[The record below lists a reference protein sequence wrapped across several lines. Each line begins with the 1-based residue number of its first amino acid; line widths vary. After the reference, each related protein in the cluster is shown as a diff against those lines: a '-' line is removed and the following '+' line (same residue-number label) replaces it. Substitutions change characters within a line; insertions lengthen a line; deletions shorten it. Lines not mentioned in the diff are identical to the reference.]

1 MGRLDGKV
9 ALVTGAARGQGRAH
23 AVRLAQEGAEIIACD
38 VCARVDTTLYK
49 PATLSELEETAA
61 AVEAE
66 DRRILVRST
75 DIRDLPALEALVAD
89 GVAEFGRLDIVVANA
104 GVMNAGRLW
113 EITPEQWN
121 VIIDVNLTGTWNTIK
136 AAVPAVIAGGR
147 GGSIIL
153 TSSST
158 GLKAFPFLGAYG
170 ASKFGVTGLG
180 QTLANELGEYNIRVN
195 TVHPAGVGTEIIN
208 DPDLFKL
215 IDEHQH
221 SLGPVFM
228 TSLNIGWMTP
238 EDISNMVAFLASDES
253 KYMTGS
259 KIAVDMGTVCR

>member
-23 AVRLAQEGAEIIACD
+23 AVRLAQEGADIIACD
-38 VCARVDTTLYK
+38 VCAPVATTLYK
-49 PATLSELEETAA
+49 PATLDELDQTVA

-66 DRRILVRST
+66 DRRIVARAA
-75 DIRDLPALEALVAD
+75 DIRNLPALEELVAD

-104 GVMNAGRLW
+104 GIMNAGRLW

-121 VIIDVNLTGTWNTIK
+121 AIIDVNLTGTWNTIK

-158 GLKAFPFLGAYG
+158 GLKAFPFLGAYV
-170 ASKFGVTGLG
+170 ASKFGITGLG

-195 TVHPAGVGTEIIN
+195 TVHPAGVKTEIIN
-208 DPDLFKL
+208 DTDLFRL
-215 IDEHQH
+215 IGEHQH
-221 SLGPVFM
+221 TLGPVFM
-228 TSLNIGWMTP
+228 TSMPTPWMAP
-238 EDISNMVAFLASDES
+238 EDIANAVAFLASDES
-253 KYMTGS
+253 KFMTGS
-259 KIAVDMGTVCR
+259 KMVVDMGTVCR

>member
-23 AVRLAQEGAEIIACD
+23 AVRLAQEGADIIACD
-38 VCARVDTTLYK
+38 VCAPVATTLYK
-49 PATLSELEETAA
+49 PATAEELAETVR

-66 DRRILVRST
+66 DRRILARQA

-89 GVAEFGRLDIVVANA
+89 GVGEFGRLDIVVANA
-104 GVMNAGRLW
+104 GAMNAGRLW

-121 VIIDVNLTGTWNTIK
+121 TIIEVNLTGTWNTIK
-136 AAVPAVIAGGR
+136 ASVPAVIAGGR

-153 TSSST
+153 ISSST

-195 TVHPAGVGTEIIN
+195 TVHPAGVQTEIIN
-208 DPDLFKL
+208 DTDLFKL
-215 IDEHQH
+215 IGDHQH
-221 SLGPVFM
+221 TLAPVFM
-228 TSLNIGWMTP
+228 TSLATKWMAP
-238 EDISNMVAFLASDES
+238 EDISNAVAFLASDDS
-253 KYMTGS
+253 RYMTGS
-259 KIAVDMGTVCR
+259 KFVVDLGTVCR

>member
-23 AVRLAQEGAEIIACD
+23 AVRLAQEGADIIACD
-38 VCARVDTTLYK
+38 VCAPVDTTLYK
-49 PATLSELEETAA
+49 PATVDELNATVA

-66 DRRILVRST
+66 DRRILART
-75 DIRDLPALEALVAD
+75 ADIRDLPALEALVAD
-89 GVAEFGRLDIVVANA
+89 GVDDFGRLDIVVANA

-113 EITPEQWN
+113 EITPAQWK

-136 AAVPAVIAGGR
+136 AAVPAMIAGER

-153 TSSST
+153 ISSST

-195 TVHPAGVGTEIIN
+195 TIHPAGVETEIIN

-215 IDEHQH
+215 IEEHQH
-221 SLGPVFM
+221 TLAPVFM
-228 TSLNIGWMTP
+228 TSLATKWMKP
-238 EDISNMVAFLASDES
+238 EDISNTVAFLASDEA

-259 KIAVDMGTVCR
+259 KIVVDMGTVCR